1 MPYIDYYLGTDIHL
15 TKEDISNGLPR
26 ELTPKLNLG
35 KDNRTWKQTHL
46 TALTLILCNL
56 VTLHKEDDGKFLYS
70 RKKRQIPKQF
80 NPNGVSYSSLFFV
93 IDTLVEGKVLE
104 GYIAPP
110 RTTGVNPKLL
120 SEFTVTQQALDF
132 AYALGINRQTVK
144 VLDNFHV
151 RLRNHKPP
159 NEPLEFKQNSYTGYV
174 EMLMSKYNHYLNQ
187 QSIMLKTDDET
198 GEGIVEYGTKLK
210 GQKIH
215 LYRNYKNWSEDKD
228 VAKDFESLLP
238 FIKLSNP
245 NFAFGGRGGSYW
257 QNDKKEDRPT
267 ILINGNK
274 TGTADFPCSHI
285 NLCYKHETKNWYQ
298 LEPNSELV
306 EQGRGDEDAYMV
318 HPKLPRDVPKM
329 MVQMMLNIKGRT
341 SVSKTFNDW
350 ILRRNTKLVPIN
362 PKPKSLLAKTH
373 NKVIDEDN
381 VASKELSALYKKT
394 GLEALDVMTA
404 IEEKHQ
410 PIKDYFYKGKLAG
423 QIIQW
428 EEANLI
434 FNLAWE
440 FCSVH
445 DIPTLTVHDELIAE
459 VKHIPMIREFM
470 YSSGY
475 SEVCNKYSLMNKI
488 KGM

>member
-1 MPYIDYYLGTDIHL
+1 MPYIDYHLGTDIVL
-15 TKEDISNGLPR
+15 TKDDISDGLPR

-93 IDTLVEGKVLE
+93 IDALVEGKVLE

-110 RTTGVNPKLL
+110 RTPGVNPKLL
-120 SEFTVTQQALDF
+120 SEFTVTQQALNF
-132 AYALGINRQTVK
+132 AYALGINRKAIK
-144 VLDNFHV
+144 VQDNFHV
-151 RLRNHKPP
+151 RLRNHKSP
-159 NEPLEFKQNSYTGYV
+159 NEPLEFKQNSYTKYI
-174 EMLMSKYNHYLNQ
+174 EALMSQYNHYLNQ
-187 QSIMLKTDDET
+187 QSIMISTDDDR
-198 GEGIVEYGTKLK
+198 GISIVEYGTKLQ
-210 GQKIH
+210 GEKIH
-215 LYRNYKNWSEDKD
+215 LYRNFKNWSEDKD
-228 VAKDFESLLP
+228 VTKDFESLLP

-245 NFAFGGRGGSYW
+245 DFAFGGRSGSYW
-257 QNDKKEDRPT
+257 QNIYKNDRPT
-267 ILINGNK
+267 ALINGKK

-285 NLCYKHETKNWYQ
+285 NLCYKHETKDWFQ
-298 LEPNSELV
+298 LEPHSELL
-306 EQGRGDEDAYMV
+306 EQGRQDEDAYIV
-318 HPKLPRDVPKM
+318 HPELHRDIAKM
-329 MVQMMLNIKGRT
+329 MVQMMLNIKGRN
-341 SVSKTFNDW
+341 SVSREFNNW
-350 ILRRNTKLVPIN
+350 IFRRNTKKVAIK

-373 NKVIDEDN
+373 NTVLDKDN

-394 GLEALDVMTA
+394 GLEAMEVMKA
-404 IEEKHQ
+404 LEEKHE

-440 FCSVH
+440 FCSAH

-475 SEVCNKYSLMNKI
+475 SEICSKYSLMNRI